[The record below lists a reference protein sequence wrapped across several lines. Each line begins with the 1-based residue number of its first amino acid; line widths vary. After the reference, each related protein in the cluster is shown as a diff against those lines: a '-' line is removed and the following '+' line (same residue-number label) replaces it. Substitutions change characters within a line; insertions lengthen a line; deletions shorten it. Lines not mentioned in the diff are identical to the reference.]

1 MTIDLNLLFPYT
13 DLGITRTIYWR
24 NSHKKEIFQ
33 SRAESVYIAAL
44 AERRRQE
51 D

>member
-24 NSHKKEIFQ
+24 NSHKKE
-33 SRAESVYIAAL
+33 SAYVPGNAL
-44 AERRRQE
+44 YL
-51 D
+51 